1 MFPHT
6 SSRRDESR
14 YMVGGEGIF
23 VGLGEAM
30 GWMALFDGEG
40 WLFGGMVRVMIGIVR
55 VNVSEISSGPEVEE
69 ELNISTSMSVASV
82 SLTSSVQAR
91 DSVLVEVVSRL
102 VVVVGGFMK
111 QLHQKLPQR
120 LSVVQTQLQVVHLSI
135 D

>member
-1 MFPHT
+1 
-6 SSRRDESR
+6 
-14 YMVGGEGIF
+14 
-23 VGLGEAM
+23 
-30 GWMALFDGEG
+30 MALFDGEG